1 MKPFTQPNVDNAQ
14 KKTYNYRLCR
24 GRIVAFGRLK
34 ARWRRL
40 MKRNDMLIENVP
52 NIIAT
57 ACNMCE
63 IHGDTFDESWV
74 PATSEDLSQSESHLH
89 RGTTTSRSAT
99 TREALI
105 NHFNNDHESC

>member
-1 MKPFTQPNVDNAQ
+1 MVIAAACV
-14 KKTYNYRLCR
+14 LH
-24 GRIVAFGRLK
+24 
-34 ARWRRL
+34 
-40 MKRNDMLIENVP
+40 
-52 NIIAT
+52 NI
-57 ACNMCE
+57 CE

-74 PATSEDLSQSESHLH
+74 LATSEDLSQPESHLH